1 MFQILL
7 TSSFS
12 DSHSRT
18 ASGFLESSQSSGSFA
33 FPSESAQ
40 STCRDSLNNPAKEKS
55 CVLCFVLFVVIWA
68 CVFEQSTALAKYFCK
83 QTKIKK
89 LKVWRTFQFLCKWRN
104 LLTFVIILFM
114 RHEMSSY
121 NTIFSLSFNLIGK

>member
-1 MFQILL
+1 MLL

-40 STCRDSLNNPAKEKS
+40 STCRDSLNNPDKEKK
-55 CVLCFVLFVVIWA
+55 VLFCVV
-68 CVFEQSTALAKYFCK
+68 CCDLGVLFRKSTALAKYFSK
-83 QTKIKK
+83 QTTNQQTKIQKK
-89 LKVWRTFQFLCKWRN
+89 IKS
-104 LLTFVIILFM
+104 LTYFSIFM
-114 RHEMSSY
+114 QVKKSSY
-121 NTIFSLSFNLIGK
+121 ICKHLILRDTKC